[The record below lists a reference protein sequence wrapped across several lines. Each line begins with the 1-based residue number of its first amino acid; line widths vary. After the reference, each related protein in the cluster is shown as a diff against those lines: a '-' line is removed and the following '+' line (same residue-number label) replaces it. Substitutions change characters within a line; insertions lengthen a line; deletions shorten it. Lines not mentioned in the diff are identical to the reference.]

1 MRVGSWQRSTK
12 VHHLS
17 LVRPN
22 FIAPKKSAALEG
34 FAKKGNRCSCVSA
47 AALSGLLSLG
57 HRRVSRSKSPKG
69 APDGSPRGCR
79 CRCAPQTPPPPR
91 GVYFPP
97 PAGENCARRPV
108 WLPRSSPSCG
118 TRRPWPRQRGRAPST
133 WPSCATTACSAC
145 SEQLRRGPWRSRT
158 PQRHHQAARPR
169 FCTWSAT
176 GRASTVRDPQKA
188 AGTQPDCASA
198 LRASAAC
205 APADADGPRAAYH
218 CKSYSGKK
226 LKIFVPL

>member
-22 FIAPKKSAALEG
+22 FTERSIAPKKSAALEG
-34 FAKKGNRCSCVSA
+34 FAKRVRILNRSRCSCVGLSA
-47 AALSGLLSLG
+47 AGCLG

-79 CRCAPQTPPPPR
+79 CAPPPPQTPPPPR
-91 GVYFPP
+91 GVYYSP

-118 TRRPWPRQRGRAPST
+118 TRRPWPRQRRRAPST

-145 SEQLRRGPWRSRT
+145 SEQLLRGPWRSRT

-176 GRASTVRDPQKA
+176 GRAFTVRDPQKA
-188 AGTQPDCASA
+188 AGTQPDCLRSA
-198 LRASAAC
+198 RQCRLRA
-205 APADADGPRAAYH
+205 G
-218 CKSYSGKK
+218 
-226 LKIFVPL
+226 

>member
-34 FAKKGNRCSCVSA
+34 FAKRGNRCCFA
-47 AALSGLLSLG
+47 QPGLGRPLG
-57 HRRVSRSKSPKG
+57 HHRRVSSRSKSPKG

-79 CRCAPQTPPPPR
+79 CAPPPPQTPPPPR
-91 GVYFPP
+91 GVYYSP

-118 TRRPWPRQRGRAPST
+118 TRRPWPRQRRRAPST

-145 SEQLRRGPWRSRT
+145 SEQLLRGPWRSRT

-176 GRASTVRDPQKA
+176 GRAFTVRDPQKA
-188 AGTQPDCASA
+188 AGTQPDCLRSA
-198 LRASAAC
+198 RQCRLRA
-205 APADADGPRAAYH
+205 G
-218 CKSYSGKK
+218 
-226 LKIFVPL
+226 